1 MSAGRKVKKVI
12 MRTDQ
17 TFVMTF
23 LFRSPRL
30 LNLPWEANG
39 VRMRLV
45 KDRKQRCPSKG
56 SGVFAT
62 ANTETIETGQWRC
75 HFKKVLIFLNLPR
88 CSRSFICFFA
98 SLNLFISISF
108 FRFSTVSSSPSCS
121 LLLESTALK
130 MLYEINERIKLNL
143 CQHVRFVFQLT
154 DDCRWTWNWA
164 FHSVRDASFVQLTH

>member
-1 MSAGRKVKKVI
+1 MPGVKLKKV

-17 TFVMTF
+17 TFVMAF

-62 ANTETIETGQWRC
+62 ANTETIKTG
-75 HFKKVLIFLNLPR
+75 
-88 CSRSFICFFA
+88 
-98 SLNLFISISF
+98 
-108 FRFSTVSSSPSCS
+108 
-121 LLLESTALK
+121 
-130 MLYEINERIKLNL
+130 
-143 CQHVRFVFQLT
+143 
-154 DDCRWTWNWA
+154 
-164 FHSVRDASFVQLTH
+164 